1 MTTLAMGKTTPSA
14 KAARQ
19 SVEHVANDFN
29 TNPTRG
35 LYSSDV
41 LNLRGL
47 YGSNEL
53 ETEDEESL
61 FSKFLGSF
69 KDPLILLLLGSAV
82 ISVLMGQIDDAISIT
97 MVRTIYY

>member
-1 MTTLAMGKTTPSA
+1 MATLPGGKTTPSA

-19 SVEHVANDFN
+19 SIEHVSSDFN
-29 TNPTRG
+29 TDPTRG
-35 LYSSDV
+35 LYSSDI

-53 ETEDEESL
+53 EAEDDESL
-61 FSKFLGSF
+61 LSKFIGSF

-97 MVRTIYY
+97 MVKS